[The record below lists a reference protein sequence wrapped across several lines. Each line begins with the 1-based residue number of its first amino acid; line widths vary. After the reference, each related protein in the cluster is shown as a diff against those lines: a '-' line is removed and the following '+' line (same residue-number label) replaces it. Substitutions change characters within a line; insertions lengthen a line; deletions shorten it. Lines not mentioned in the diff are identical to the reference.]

1 MESLKQIAELATL
14 HLRNGNR
21 FCGKNSDRRTGAI
34 KIAIDAL
41 DNGFSSQFI
50 STEQVESRPEITI
63 AEVERIMYL
72 AEQHYRIS
80 GEYLELKV

>member
-34 KIAIDAL
+34 KIAIEAL

-63 AEVERIMYL
+63 AEVERIMTL
-72 AEQHYRIS
+72 AEKHLRIVDRR
-80 GEYLELKV
+80 LVLKA